1 LVSRQA
7 SDDVIRRSKAIRQSV
22 QHMQLHL
29 RGILSRLRPALLIDQ
44 GLTHAVEQLVAFW
57 QDRRPQITFRIDIE
71 DERFPAHVEE
81 VAFRILQEGTS
92 NAVRHGQPSAVG
104 LGARRTDDGKLRITV
119 SDDGSGIAAS
129 STRGFGLA
137 GMRERVEVLGG
148 SLRVTGRD
156 AEKGV
161 MLIVEIPL
169 PPADRKKIEQVTR
182 TPSAA

>member
-1 LVSRQA
+1 
-7 SDDVIRRSKAIRQSV
+7 
-22 QHMQLHL
+22 MQLHL

-57 QDRRPQITFRIDIE
+57 RARRPQITFRIDIE
-71 DERFPAHVEE
+71 EERFPANVEE

-104 LGARRTDDGKLRITV
+104 LMARRTDDGKLRIAV

-137 GMRERVEVLGG
+137 GMRERVGVLGG
-148 SLRVTGRD
+148 SLRMAGRD

-161 MLIVEIPL
+161 MLIAEIPL
-169 PPADRKKIEQVTR
+169 LPVGRKTIQQDAL